1 MVFLAVLQVSDGRLS
16 VVVMDDGLRFFS
28 FSPVLYLDA
37 VCPTDVFPD
46 KYYLPVVSFVAVTVT
61 LDRVPVPEPAWLP
74 WLTDVTTDVQ
84 RTFIFWCL
92 S

>member
-28 FSPVLYLDA
+28 FSPVFYLDA
-37 VCPTDVFPD
+37 VCPTDCP
-46 KYYLPVVSFVAVTVT
+46 S
-61 LDRVPVPEPAWLP
+61 
-74 WLTDVTTDVQ
+74 
-84 RTFIFWCL
+84 